1 MKKKKLF
8 SVHTHTFYLFL
19 GLSEVQTYISQ
30 DLLRML
36 HLQHLYGLMWHPSTS
51 TYPLHISFVNSLRK
65 ENRQIIYATVYT
77 IGQKLK
83 HCNWMNWTKE

>member
-1 MKKKKLF
+1 MHK
-8 SVHTHTFYLFL
+8 HTFYLFL
-19 GLSEVQTYISQ
+19 SLSEVQTYISQ

-65 ENRQIIYATVYT
+65 ESRQIIYATVLYR
-77 IGQKLK
+77 
-83 HCNWMNWTKE
+83 TKVETLLLDELD